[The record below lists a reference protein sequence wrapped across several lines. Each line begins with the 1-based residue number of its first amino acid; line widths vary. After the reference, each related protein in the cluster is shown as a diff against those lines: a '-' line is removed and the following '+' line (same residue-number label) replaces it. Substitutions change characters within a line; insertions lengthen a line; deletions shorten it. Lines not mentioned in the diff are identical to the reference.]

1 MSEVTAPATTGNR
14 VPFWPTLIVVLAAA
28 LMVALG
34 VWQLD
39 RRHEK
44 AALKVLFAQNLDRPI
59 TAVPVFG
66 APRPELMF
74 RRATGTCLS
83 NGPATTRGGEDADG
97 RTGYRMVV
105 RCRTGAEGPG
115 LLVDAGV
122 GDDFRAPVAI
132 PPGPVTGTLVPAPSD
147 TSLLGRLT
155 GHAPTQEAML
165 VLDRPAPGLRA
176 SARPDPTAIPDN
188 HLAYAVQ
195 WFAFAFVALVIYGFA
210 LFRRARKAAGLARP
224 SPPTRG

>member
-1 MSEVTAPATTGNR
+1 MSDPSATR
-14 VPFWPTLIVVLAAA
+14 PLRLPLWPTVIVLLAAA

-39 RRHEK
+39 RRAEK
-44 AALKVLFAQNLDRPI
+44 AAMKALYARNLDLPT

-66 APRPELMF
+66 ALRPELMF
-74 RRATGTCLS
+74 RHATGTCLS
-83 NGPATTRGGEDADG
+83 NGPATTRGGEDAAG
-97 RTGYRMVV
+97 RAGYRMVV
-105 RCRTGAEGPG
+105 RCQTGAEGPG

-122 GDDFRAPVAI
+122 GDDFRAPVTI

-147 TSLLGRLT
+147 TSLIGRLVGRKT
-155 GHAPTQEAML
+155 ANEAML

-176 SARPDPTAIPDN
+176 SARPDPSAIPDN

-195 WFAFAFVALVIYGFA
+195 WFAFALTALVIYGSA
-210 LFRRARKAAGLARP
+210 LFRRARRAAGV
-224 SPPTRG
+224 PPTAPPSRG